1 MISETLLYPDGFSKK
16 KQQKTAH
23 KVTLK
28 NGDSINNFEGGKDFE
43 RRILKLSMIINFDI
57 AC

>member
-1 MISETLLYPDGFSKK
+1 MAFLKK